1 MTEKWVKNLIVASV
15 LAFCIYL
22 GFGMILPIFPEY
34 VDRLGGGGFELGVLM
49 ASFMFTRAFLARAFG
64 KLSDRVGRKRV
75 IISGM
80 FLYALLAYLFTIP
93 DSWWGLIFVR
103 VMQGTASAMVWPVG
117 EALVVDS
124 APPSKRSRA
133 ISIYIFLT
141 NLGIVAGPLLG
152 GLIILTAGS
161 GLGLDPLVSIKAPF
175 YFTSVISLAGAV
187 IGILYLKDVL
197 PPIKD
202 RLRRRREEKLAY
214 ARIKR
219 RIRSSLFILYA
230 NSLFEGLS
238 WSLGSLVM
246 YYFMRDNFGIEEVAF
261 SILFGVSQGLALLFV
276 YPSGA
281 MSDRTRK
288 KPFVVWG
295 SIGTR
300 IATLILAFTPL
311 MPGGKWLAFLTYA
324 GKDTGRQI
332 AMPATRALQA
342 DLTPRRLRG
351 TIIGTIQ
358 AYSNVGAV
366 IGPVM
371 GGLIWDLTNSRQYD
385 IGILDIPGDSIPFL
399 ISALLGIIPAYVVLR
414 WVYEPPKGK
423 TVG

>member
-34 VDRLGGGGFELGVLM
+34 VDLLGGGGFELGVLM

-64 KLSDRVGRKRV
+64 KLSDRVGRKKV
-75 IISGM
+75 IIVGM
-80 FLYALLAYLFTIP
+80 FLYALLAYFFTLP
-93 DSWWGLIFVR
+93 DNWWGLIFVR
-103 VMQGTASAMVWPVG
+103 VLQGTASAMVWPVG

-152 GLIILTAGS
+152 GTVILIAEY
-161 GLGLDPLVSIKAPF
+161 GLGWSSIDSIKAPF
-175 YFTSVISLAGAV
+175 YFTSLISLAGAV
-187 IGILYLKDVL
+187 IGILYLRDIL

-202 RLRRRREEKLAY
+202 RIERERREKIALKKLKP
-214 ARIKR
+214 RIKR
-219 RIRSSLFILYA
+219 SLFLLYT
-230 NSLFEGLS
+230 NSVFEGFS

-246 YYFMRDNFGIEEVAF
+246 YYFMRNNFGVEEVAF
-261 SILFGVSQGLALLFV
+261 SILFGVSQGLALVFV
-276 YPSGA
+276 YPSGV

-288 KPFVVWG
+288 KPFVVYG

-311 MPGGKWLAFLTYA
+311 MPFGKWLAFMTYA
-324 GKDTGRQI
+324 GKDAGRQI

-342 DLTPRRLRG
+342 DLTPERIRG
-351 TIIGTIQ
+351 RIIGTIQ
-358 AYSNVGAV
+358 ALSNVGAV
-366 IGPVM
+366 VGPIM
-371 GGLIWDLTNSRQYD
+371 GGLIWDLTNGRKYD
-385 IGILDIPGDSIPFL
+385 IGILDLPGDSIPFI
-399 ISALLGIIPAYVVLR
+399 ISAFLGIIPAYLVLR
-414 WVYEPPKGK
+414 WVWEPPKGR